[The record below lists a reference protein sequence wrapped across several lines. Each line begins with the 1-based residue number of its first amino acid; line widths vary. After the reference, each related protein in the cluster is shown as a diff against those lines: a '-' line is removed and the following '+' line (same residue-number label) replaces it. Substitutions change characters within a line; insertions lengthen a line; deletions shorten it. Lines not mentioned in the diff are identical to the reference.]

1 MAGKFVCVSSD
12 EDLKERVELPDRVVL
27 VNNGAF
33 DLEQKGLSGFYVWV
47 GYRHDDS
54 GSSEISMK
62 SVLQKTTHSVGK
74 WLQEYAGTKY
84 EVDDFWKDLEMYR
97 VWAGG
102 ENMDVDRKKKDESIE
117 IKEDCQIPGTDIV
130 LEAGDKIN
138 LISKVIEDTNV
149 STDDFDSKYPVKWSD
164 IPMYQS
170 KSFVFYE
177 GFNGLDHYH
186 KTVTKPGTD
195 AFKYGVKVCLPDWHN
210 DDIYVVWNGYDKKN
224 GSVNPFRL
232 VDCINEALK
241 FAKQISGYMRVDV
254 RYI

>member
-1 MAGKFVCVSSD
+1 MI
-12 EDLKERVELPDRVVL
+12 DLR
-27 VNNGAF
+27 
-33 DLEQKGLSGFYVWV
+33 
-47 GYRHDDS
+47 
-54 GSSEISMK
+54 
-62 SVLQKTTHSVGK
+62 
-74 WLQEYAGTKY
+74 
-84 EVDDFWKDLEMYR
+84 
-97 VWAGG
+97 
-102 ENMDVDRKKKDESIE
+102 KKDESIE
-117 IKEDCQIPGTDIV
+117 NI
-130 LEAGDKIN
+130 
-138 LISKVIEDTNV
+138 NV

-164 IPMYQS
+164 TPMYQS

-186 KTVTKPGTD
+186 KTITKPGTD

>member
-33 DLEQKGLSGFYVWV
+33 DLEQKGLSGFYVWI
-47 GYRHDDS
+47 GYKHNDS

-102 ENMDVDRKKKDESIE
+102 ENMDVDRKKKNESIE
-117 IKEDCQIPGTDIV
+117 IREDFRIPGTNIV
-130 LEAGDKIN
+130 LEKGD
-138 LISKVIEDTNV
+138 
-149 STDDFDSKYPVKWSD
+149 
-164 IPMYQS
+164 M
-170 KSFVFYE
+170 
-177 GFNGLDHYH
+177 
-186 KTVTKPGTD
+186 
-195 AFKYGVKVCLPDWHN
+195 
-210 DDIYVVWNGYDKKN
+210 IYVVSKQ
-224 GSVNPFRL
+224 
-232 VDCINEALK
+232 NEAYGDDYQKLLHG
-241 FAKQISGYMRVDV
+241 ILELVE
-254 RYI
+254 RYGLHRKYKDRDLDRIIMDAAEEASIRAMDL